1 VVVVYESNPFG
12 RNLSLTYCSK
22 QKKQKNKNKSPN
34 PKINSTKLFFF
45 KKKKKLNKKKGYGRG
60 FLSLLI
66 QKKEEVDNPINEKRV
81 NSPAINSNQ
90 TKTVLK

>member
-1 VVVVYESNPFG
+1 VVVVYESNPFE

-45 KKKKKLNKKKGYGRG
+45 FKKKKLKKKKGLRTRI
-60 FLSLLI
+60 LVTSDP
-66 QKKEEVDNPINEKRV
+66 KERRSGQSYK
-81 NSPAINSNQ
+81 
-90 TKTVLK
+90 